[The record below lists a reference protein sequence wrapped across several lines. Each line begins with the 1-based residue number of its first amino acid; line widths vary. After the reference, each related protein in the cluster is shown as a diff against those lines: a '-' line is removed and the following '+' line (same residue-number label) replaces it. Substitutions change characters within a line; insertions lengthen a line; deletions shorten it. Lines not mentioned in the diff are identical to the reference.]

1 MPIKKIWLKEEYSK
15 IIFKPIAPQ
24 PYGVILPIVLGYDR
38 IEGENMLD
46 KRPSRKTIHMKTAF
60 LWAARSICKQPN
72 RSIGCVITTEDMK
85 RILAIGYNGPPAA
98 MSNNSCRNISADCG
112 CLHAEMNAIAAV
124 DSTILNKV
132 MFVTMEPCE
141 MCASL
146 ISQANIIKVYFCE
159 EYRGEKGTIRLTQ
172 CHIYTEKLPHPV

>member
-1 MPIKKIWLKEEYSK
+1 M
-15 IIFKPIAPQ
+15 IFEPIAPQ
-24 PYGVILPIVLGYDR
+24 PYGVVLPIVLGYR
-38 IEGENMLD
+38 KIEGENIMAN
-46 KRPSRKTIHMKTAF
+46 KRPSRETIHMKTAY
-60 LWAARSICKQPN
+60 LWAARSTCKQPN

-98 MSNNSCRNISADCG
+98 MPNDSCRNISADCG

-124 DSTILNKV
+124 DSTIPNKI

-159 EYRGEKGTIRLTQ
+159 EYRGERGTVRLTQ
-172 CHIYTEKLPHPV
+172 CHIYTEKLHHPV